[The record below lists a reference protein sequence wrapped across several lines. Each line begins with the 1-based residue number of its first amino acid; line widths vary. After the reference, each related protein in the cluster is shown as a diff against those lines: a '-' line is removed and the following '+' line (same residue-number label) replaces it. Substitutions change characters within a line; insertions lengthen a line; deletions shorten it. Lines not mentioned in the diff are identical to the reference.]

1 MNLPTKFKVNDVVFL
16 FWIYHYIC
24 LNFPRT
30 VLKGKY
36 VVVGLW
42 VGLGSSVPSLS
53 VNSGNP
59 QVLTVY
65 KQIESKK
72 SAQKGQD

>member
-1 MNLPTKFKVNDVVFL
+1 
-16 FWIYHYIC
+16 
-24 LNFPRT
+24 
-30 VLKGKY
+30 
-36 VVVGLW
+36 
-42 VGLGSSVPSLS
+42 LGSSVPSLS

-65 KQIESKK
+65 KQVESKK